1 MTDKELVKQVIVN
14 SQARLETINSV
25 ERNMKLPIDSG
36 KIITVPGVRRCGKS
50 TLLLLTIKQLLAKGI
65 DRKQILFFNFDD
77 ERIKCDGQ
85 NLDSIIVAYRELYPD
100 IHLHNVYMFFD
111 EVQMASDW
119 QSFVRRIYEEE
130 CRNIYIT
137 GSNSQMLSS
146 ELATVL
152 RGRSLQYE
160 EFPLSFDE
168 VCRFCKVDINPYSA
182 TSRARLASLFDEYLM
197 WGGFPEV
204 VMADKELRDKILSDY
219 YYVMLYR
226 DMVEHF
232 NINPATVARYYIRR
246 VMENVTKPTS
256 INKIYNELKSMGV
269 SISKDRAY
277 TLAEQCEAIY
287 LFLPLSRYTA
297 SVQSA
302 TTSDTK
308 FYCIDNGLRKL
319 TLKPQSDDN
328 GKMLENAVY
337 LHLRRS
343 LDEIQKLTYFKGN
356 GECDFVISCQKEVK
370 RLVQVTW
377 DMSEPDTY
385 KHELS
390 GLLEASKATGCTD
403 MCIVTHD
410 DEKVIETEYGIVHV
424 VPAWKWTIMQKK
436 GQP

>member
-1 MTDKELVKQVIVN
+1 MTDKELVKQLIVN
-14 SQARLETINSV
+14 SQVRLETIDSV
-25 ERNMKLPIDSG
+25 ERNMKLPISSG

-50 TLLLLTIKQLLAKGI
+50 TLLLLTIKQLLAKGVE
-65 DRKQILFFNFDD
+65 RKQILFFNFDD
-77 ERIKCDGQ
+77 ERIKWDGQ
-85 NLDSIIVAYRELYPD
+85 NLDTIIVAYRELYPD
-100 IHLHNVYMFFD
+100 IHLHDVYMFFD

-168 VCRFCKVDINPYSA
+168 VCRFRKVDTNLYSA
-182 TSRARLASLFDEYLM
+182 TSRARLGTLFDEYLM

-232 NINPATVARYYIRR
+232 NISPATVVRYYIRR

-256 INKIYNELKSMGV
+256 INKIFNELKSMGV
-269 SISKDRAY
+269 SLSKERAY

-297 SVQSA
+297 SVHRA
-302 TTSDTK
+302 KTSETK

-343 LDEIQKLTYFKGN
+343 LGEIQKLTYFKGR
-356 GECDFVISCQKEVK
+356 GECDFVISRQENVES
-370 RLVQVTW
+370 LVQVTW
-377 DMSEPDTY
+377 DMSEPETY
-385 KHELS
+385 NREMS
-390 GLLEASKATGCTD
+390 GLLEASKATGCRD
-403 MCIVTHD
+403 MWIITHEEERD
-410 DEKVIETEYGIVHV
+410 IETECGVVHV
-424 VPAWKWTIMQKK
+424 VPAWKWTLDASAS
-436 GQP
+436 